1 MDIWFGNVEGFDW
14 LLDESLG
21 GNPLSLLVGFGLEFV
36 VLLDSVEEGLPA
48 SGQAQV
54 FDADVNALGDD
65 SVAHLLVYDDA
76 DWPGVDVEDSAGPAV
91 VEFVGH
97 ALVDGAVNDDVD
109 DVTDLVGGEGS
120 GDVNGSGLSES
131 LSEFISGSSSVSVAM
146 SHRWSLILINIW
158 F

>member
-1 MDIWFGNVEGFDW
+1 M
-14 LLDESLG
+14 
-21 GNPLSLLVGFGLEFV
+21 
-36 VLLDSVEEGLPA
+36 
-48 SGQAQV
+48 
-54 FDADVNALGDD
+54 
-65 SVAHLLVYDDA
+65 
-76 DWPGVDVEDSAGPAV
+76 

-97 ALVDGAVNDDVD
+97 ALVDRAVNDDVD